1 MRDMS
6 MPPAFRVDCARYA
19 APYVHA
25 KCPEHPTEQ
34 TVQIHGIRRIIVDPA
49 QDRETAAELASRLN
63 GGEPTEVVKRIETT
77 TAADPVAGA
86 RNRLDRLRGIH

>member
-1 MRDMS
+1 
-6 MPPAFRVDCARYA
+6 
-19 APYVHA
+19 
-25 KCPEHPTEQ
+25 
-34 TVQIHGIRRIIVDPA
+34 VQIHGIRRIIVDPA